1 MGHHCVHH
9 CLLSPTRPENTCLS
23 MGVQDQPFAEY
34 MHTFF
39 FGPANEREQKKPGNE
54 KSA

>member
-1 MGHHCVHH
+1 MGYHCVHH
-9 CLLSPTRPENTCLS
+9 CLLSPTPPENTCFS
-23 MGVQDQPFAEY
+23 MCVQEPPFAEY